1 MPDIIIPQDT
11 SRASDYLIN
20 LRSKS
25 LFNNYTLN
33 WVEKNREEF
42 LKKAP
47 DFSTFEKEYDKLN
60 LLKDFEAYAEKE
72 GVRRNEIKKEWVNQ
86 IVIDYLKNEITDSTA
101 VQYDSYEDYAKSLTN
116 KDKLVKEIVENAKKE
131 DKKMEKMNKESEKYI
146 ESTLKALIARNLYG
160 IKYYYMCVKENDNE
174 LQKAIEIL
182 KNGEYEKAI
191 E

>member
-1 MPDIIIPQDT
+1 
-11 SRASDYLIN
+11 
-20 LRSKS
+20 
-25 LFNNYTLN
+25 LN

>member
-1 MPDIIIPQDT
+1 MLYEKENDTIEYGIMPDIIIPQDT

-116 KDKLVKEIVENAKKE
+116 NAK
-131 DKKMEKMNKESEKYI
+131 
-146 ESTLKALIARNLYG
+146 
-160 IKYYYMCVKENDNE
+160 
-174 LQKAIEIL
+174 
-182 KNGEYEKAI
+182 
-191 E
+191 